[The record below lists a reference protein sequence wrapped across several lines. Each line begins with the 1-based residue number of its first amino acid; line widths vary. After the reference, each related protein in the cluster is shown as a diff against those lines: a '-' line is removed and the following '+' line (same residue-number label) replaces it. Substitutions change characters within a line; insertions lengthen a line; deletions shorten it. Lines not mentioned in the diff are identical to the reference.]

1 MAIEA
6 IAYARTG
13 ATSAMLAAQTQSAEI
28 YAHQNG
34 MTIRAFYKDIATGE
48 MGAEQHGLKAALDD
62 MQTSGTRILI
72 VEDISRLSRNR
83 EDLSRIRD
91 ILTTHNA
98 VVHQTCASS
107 QNCARRGAK
116 T

>member
-1 MAIEA
+1 MAMEA
-6 IAYARTG
+6 IAYVRC
-13 ATSAMLAAQTQSAEI
+13 SAAPVTLAAQKQSAEI

-34 MTIRAFYKDIATGE
+34 MTIRTFYEDSATGE
-48 MGAEQHGLKAALDD
+48 IGGEQHGLKAALDD
-62 MQTSGTRILI
+62 MQMSDTRILI
-72 VEDISRLSRNR
+72 VEDMSRLSRNR